1 MKKLLAIALCMALV
15 GFGAFGCKKTE
26 EPVTPED
33 DTTTV
38 ETPEEPVEMD
48 STVVE
53 EGEVTEEPVEE
64 EVTE

>member
-1 MKKLLAIALCMALV
+1 MNKLIAITLCLAIASF
-15 GFGAFGCKKTE
+15 GFFGCKKAE
-26 EPVTPED
+26 EPETPEA